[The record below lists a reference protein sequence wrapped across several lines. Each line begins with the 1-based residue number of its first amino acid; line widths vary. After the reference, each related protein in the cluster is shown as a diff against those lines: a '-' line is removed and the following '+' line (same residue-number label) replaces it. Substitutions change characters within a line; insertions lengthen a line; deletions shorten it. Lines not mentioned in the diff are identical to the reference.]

1 MKFLCAI
8 FIGVLL
14 ASIVGNVG
22 CSVAPAVQEHM
33 IIAPHTI
40 VFSASTLDSTVS
52 ITHSCTCPFSWY
64 DSIYPPA
71 PWLTFPSRQNGD
83 KADVPIVIDTSMLSA
98 DTNRATILIISNSY
112 GDDSI
117 LVTAIK

>member
-1 MKFLCAI
+1 MKFVRIISMGAL
-8 FIGVLL
+8 F
-14 ASIVGNVG
+14 VG

-40 VFSASTLDSTVS
+40 VFSASTPDSTVS
-52 ITHSCTCPFSWY
+52 ITHSCTCPFWWY

-71 PWLTFPSRQNGD
+71 PWLTFPPHQNGD
-83 KADVPIVIDTSMLSA
+83 KADVPIAIDTSMLSA

-112 GDDSI
+112 GEDSI